1 MIRTFALS
9 AGKLH
14 EREQDP
20 TLPLSSLEL
29 RAASWLDLQ
38 EAEDSERE
46 LVEQHF
52 PESLPDVREV
62 EEIESSARY
71 FVEGEDLHV
80 HSLFLYQSE
89 GRFRNA
95 TVAFTLQPDR
105 LISIRDVDLPDFRL
119 TRLRARRGWVE
130 ASSPLQIMTA
140 LFEQKVDN
148 LADQLEDLHRD
159 LEGISLEV
167 LEERDSDLGEQ
178 LDRLAKLEDS
188 NGQIRLCLMDTQ
200 RSVSFLLRHIRQ
212 QKREVKACREM
223 LRDLDTLMAHATFVF
238 EKINFLLNAA
248 QGFINIRQ
256 NQIIKIFSI
265 AAVVFLP
272 PTLVG
277 TVYGM
282 NFHSMPELDWVFG
295 YPMALG
301 LMVVS
306 AISPYLFFKHKG
318 WL

>member
-1 MIRTFALS
+1 MIRTFTLER
-9 AGKLH
+9 GKL
-14 EREQDP
+14 REQEQMAAIGL
-20 TLPLSSLEL
+20 TT
-29 RAASWLDLQ
+29 ASWIDLQ
-38 EAEDSERE
+38 DADEFERAN
-46 LVEQHF
+46 VEQLF
-52 PESLPDVREV
+52 PESLPDADEV

-71 FVEGEDLHV
+71 FVEGNDLHV

-89 GRFRNA
+89 GRFRTA
-95 TVAFTLQPDR
+95 TVAFTLQPER
-105 LISIRDVDLPDFRL
+105 LISTRDVELPDFRL

-130 ASSPLQIMTA
+130 ATSPLQILTA

-159 LEGISLEV
+159 LEQLSVEILENR
-167 LEERDSDLGEQ
+167 EAELGDQ

-200 RSVSFLLRHIRQ
+200 RSTSFLLRHIRD
-212 QKREVKACREM
+212 QKHEVKTFREI

-238 EKINFLLNAA
+238 EKINFLMNAA

-282 NFHSMPELDWVFG
+282 NFEMMPELEWVFG

-301 LMVVS
+301 LMVIS

>member
-1 MIRTFALS
+1 MIRTFRLEQ
-9 AGKLH
+9 GKL
-14 EREQDP
+14 REQEQL
-20 TLPLSSLEL
+20 T
-29 RAASWLDLQ
+29 AASALTTASWIDLQ
-38 EAEDSERE
+38 DADELERAS
-46 LVEQHF
+46 VEQLF
-52 PESLPDVREV
+52 PESLPDADEV

-71 FVEGEDLHV
+71 FVEGNDLHV

-89 GRFRNA
+89 GRFRTA
-95 TVAFTLQPDR
+95 TVAFTLQPER
-105 LISIRDVDLPDFRL
+105 LISTRDVELPDFRL

-130 ASSPLQIMTA
+130 ASSPLQILTS

-148 LADQLEDLHRD
+148 LADQLEDLHRN
-159 LEGISLEV
+159 LEQLSVEV
-167 LEERDSDLGEQ
+167 LENREAELGDQ

-200 RSVSFLLRHIRQ
+200 RSTSFLLRHIRE
-212 QKREVKACREM
+212 QKREVKTFREI

-238 EKINFLLNAA
+238 EKINFLMNAA

-282 NFHSMPELDWVFG
+282 NFKLIPELEWAFG

>member
-9 AGKLH
+9 AGKL
-14 EREQDP
+14 REQE
-20 TLPLSSLEL
+20 LAQPLSGGDLQ
-29 RAASWLDLQ
+29 AASWLDLQ
-38 EAEDSERE
+38 EADDSERS

-52 PESLPDVREV
+52 PESLPDARNV
-62 EEIESSARY
+62 EEIESSSRY
-71 FVEGEDLHV
+71 FVDGDDLHV

-105 LISIRDVDLPDFRL
+105 LISIHDVDLPDFRL
-119 TRLRARRGWVE
+119 TRLRARRGWIE
-130 ASSPLQIMTA
+130 ADRPLRIMTA
-140 LFEQKVDN
+140 LFEQKIDN

-159 LEGISLEV
+159 LEGVSIEV
-167 LEERDSDLGEQ
+167 LEKRESDLGEQ

-212 QKREVKACREM
+212 QKLEVKICREM

-282 NFHSMPELDWVFG
+282 NFHSMPELDWIFG

>member
-1 MIRTFALS
+1 MIRTFALE
-9 AGKLH
+9 AGKL
-14 EREQDP
+14 REQDIAEPLTP
-20 TLPLSSLEL
+20 TDLE
-29 RAASWLDLQ
+29 RASWIDLQ
-38 EAEDSERE
+38 DADPQERMTI
-46 LVEQHF
+46 EQLF
-52 PESLPDVREV
+52 PQSLPDAHEV

-80 HSLFLYQSE
+80 HSLFLYQTE
-89 GRFRNA
+89 GRFRTA
-95 TVAFTLQPDR
+95 TVAFTLNSRR
-105 LISIRDVDLPDFRL
+105 LISTRDVELPDFRL
-119 TRLRARRGWVE
+119 TRLRARRGWIE
-130 ASSPLQIMTA
+130 AGSPLQVLTA

-148 LADQLEDLHRD
+148 LADQLEDLHRN
-159 LEGISLEV
+159 LEQISNEV
-167 LEERDSDLGEQ
+167 LENREADLGEQ

-200 RSVSFLLRHIRQ
+200 RSTSFLLRHMHD
-212 QKREVKACREM
+212 QKQEVKTFREI

-282 NFHSMPELDWVFG
+282 NFEMMPELDWMFG

-301 LMVVS
+301 LMIVS

>member
-1 MIRTFALS
+1 MIRTFVLET
-9 AGKLH
+9 GKL
-14 EREQDP
+14 REQDYAGTDP
-20 TLPLSSLEL
+20 EEQLEG
-29 RAASWLDLQ
+29 ASWIDLQ
-38 EAEDSERE
+38 DADDNER
-46 LVEQHF
+46 LVIERLF
-52 PESLPDVREV
+52 PQSLPDAHEV

-80 HSLFLYQSE
+80 HSLFLYQTE
-89 GRFRNA
+89 GRFRAA
-95 TVAFTLQPDR
+95 TVAFTLSPQR
-105 LISIRDVDLPDFRL
+105 LISSRDVELPDFRL
-119 TRLRARRGWVE
+119 TRLRARRGWIE
-130 ASSPLQIMTA
+130 ASTPLQVLTS

-159 LEGISLEV
+159 LDQVSNEV
-167 LEERDSDLGEQ
+167 LENRESDLGAQ
-178 LDRLAKLEDS
+178 LDRLAKMQDS

-200 RSVSFLLRHIRQ
+200 RSTSFLLRHIRQ
-212 QKREVKACREM
+212 QPGEVETCREI

-282 NFHSMPELDWVFG
+282 NFHTMPELDWVFG
-295 YPMALG
+295 YPLALG

>member
-1 MIRTFALS
+1 MIRTFTLE
-9 AGKLH
+9 AGKL
-14 EREQDP
+14 REQEAAEP
-20 TLPLSSLEL
+20 TPSDLE
-29 RAASWLDLQ
+29 AASWIDLQ
-38 EAEDSERE
+38 DADHQERHAIE
-46 LVEQHF
+46 RLF
-52 PESLPDVREV
+52 PQSLPDADEV

-71 FVEGEDLHV
+71 FVEGDDLHV
-80 HSLFLYQSE
+80 HSLFLYQTE
-89 GRFRNA
+89 GRFRTA
-95 TVAFTLQPDR
+95 TVAFTLSPQR
-105 LISIRDVDLPDFRL
+105 LISSRDVELPDFRL
-119 TRLRARRGWVE
+119 TRLRARRGWIE
-130 ASSPLQIMTA
+130 ASSPLQVMTA

-148 LADQLEDLHRD
+148 LADQLEDLHRS
-159 LEGISLEV
+159 LEQISNEV
-167 LEERDSDLGEQ
+167 LENREADLGEQ

-200 RSVSFLLRHIRQ
+200 RSTSFLLRHIRQ
-212 QKREVKACREM
+212 EPGSMETCREI

-282 NFHSMPELDWVFG
+282 NFHTMPELDWVFG

>member
-1 MIRTFALS
+1 MIRTFILES
-9 AGKLH
+9 GKL
-14 EREQDP
+14 REQE
-20 TLPLSSLEL
+20 LAQPLTSSDL
-29 RAASWLDLQ
+29 RTASWLDLQ
-38 EAEDSERE
+38 EADDSERA
-46 LVEQHF
+46 LVEYHY
-52 PESLPDVREV
+52 PESLPDAREV

-71 FVEGEDLHV
+71 FVDGDDVHV

-89 GRFRNA
+89 GRFRTA
-95 TVAFTLQPDR
+95 TVAFTLQPNR

-119 TRLRARRGWVE
+119 TRLRARRGWIE
-130 ASSPLQIMTA
+130 AASPLQIMTA

-159 LEGISLEV
+159 LEEVSIEV
-167 LEERDSDLGEQ
+167 LEKREADLGEQ

-200 RSVSFLLRHIRQ
+200 RSVSFLLRHIREH
-212 QKREVKACREM
+212 KRELNTCREV

-277 TVYGM
+277 TVY
-282 NFHSMPELDWVFG
+282 
-295 YPMALG
+295 
-301 LMVVS
+301 
-306 AISPYLFFKHKG
+306 
-318 WL
+318 

>member
-1 MIRTFALS
+1 MIRTFTLER
-9 AGKLH
+9 GKL
-14 EREQDP
+14 REQEQMAAI
-20 TLPLSSLEL
+20 SLTT
-29 RAASWLDLQ
+29 ASWIDLQ
-38 EAEDSERE
+38 DADEFERAN
-46 LVEQHF
+46 VEQLF
-52 PESLPDVREV
+52 PESLPDADEV

-71 FVEGEDLHV
+71 FVEGNDLHV

-89 GRFRNA
+89 GRFRTA
-95 TVAFTLQPDR
+95 TVAFTLQPER
-105 LISIRDVDLPDFRL
+105 LISTRDVELPDFRL

-130 ASSPLQIMTA
+130 ATSPLQILTA

-159 LEGISLEV
+159 LEQLSVEILENR
-167 LEERDSDLGEQ
+167 EAELGDQ

-200 RSVSFLLRHIRQ
+200 RSTSFLLRHIRD
-212 QKREVKACREM
+212 QKHEVKTFREI

-238 EKINFLLNAA
+238 EKINFLMNAA

-282 NFHSMPELDWVFG
+282 NFEMMPELEWVFG

-301 LMVVS
+301 LMVIS

>member
-1 MIRTFALS
+1 MIRTFTLER
-9 AGKLH
+9 GKL
-14 EREQDP
+14 REQDLEADHELTTASWIDLQDP
-20 TLPLSSLEL
+20 DEQERRRVEQLFPATLP
-29 RAASWLDLQ
+29 
-38 EAEDSERE
+38 EAD
-46 LVEQHF
+46 
-52 PESLPDVREV
+52 EV
-62 EEIESSARY
+62 EDIESSARY
-71 FVEGEDLHV
+71 FVEGGDLHV

-89 GRFRNA
+89 GRLKTA
-95 TVAFTLQPDR
+95 TVAFTLQSER
-105 LISIRDVDLPDFRL
+105 LISIRDVELPDFRL

-130 ASSPLQIMTA
+130 ATSPLQVLTA
-140 LFEQKVDN
+140 LLEQKVNN

-159 LEGISLEV
+159 LEQLSTEILENR
-167 LEERDSDLGEQ
+167 EAELGEQ

-188 NGQIRLCLMDTQ
+188 NGRIRLCLMDTQ
-200 RSVSFLLRHIRQ
+200 RSTSFLLRHIRE
-212 QKREVKACREM
+212 QKNEDKTFREI

-238 EKINFLLNAA
+238 EKINFLMSAA

-256 NQIIKIFSI
+256 NQISKIFSI

-282 NFHSMPELDWVFG
+282 NFEVMPELNWILG

-301 LMVVS
+301 LMAIS

>member
-1 MIRTFALS
+1 MIRYFTLTS
-9 AGKLH
+9 GKL
-14 EREQDP
+14 REQEDSQ
-20 TLPLSSLEL
+20 PLSEASLQ
-29 RAASWLDLQ
+29 ASSWIDLQ
-38 EAEDSERE
+38 EAGDEERA
-46 LVEQHF
+46 LVERHY
-52 PESLPDVREV
+52 PESLPDARDV

-71 FVEGEDLHV
+71 FVDGEDVQV

-89 GRFRNA
+89 GRFRTA

-119 TRLRARRGWVE
+119 TRLRARRGWIE
-130 ASSPLQIMTA
+130 ASTPLQIMTS

-159 LEGISLEV
+159 LEDISTEV
-167 LEERDSDLGEQ
+167 LAKRESDLGEQ

-212 QKREVKACREM
+212 QKREVKLCREM
-223 LRDLDTLMAHATFVF
+223 LRDLDTLMSHATFVF

-282 NFHSMPELDWVFG
+282 NFHQIPELDWAFG

-301 LMVVS
+301 LMVMS

>member
-1 MIRTFALS
+1 MIRTFVLERS
-9 AGKLH
+9 KL
-14 EREQDP
+14 REQELEADHELATASWIDLQDP
-20 TLPLSSLEL
+20 DEQERGRVEQLFPATLP
-29 RAASWLDLQ
+29 
-38 EAEDSERE
+38 EAD
-46 LVEQHF
+46 
-52 PESLPDVREV
+52 EV
-62 EEIESSARY
+62 EDIESSARY
-71 FVEGEDLHV
+71 FVEGGDLHV

-89 GRFRNA
+89 GRLKTA
-95 TVAFTLQPDR
+95 TVAFTLQHDR
-105 LISIRDVDLPDFRL
+105 LISIRDVELPDFRL

-130 ASSPLQIMTA
+130 ATSPLQILTA
-140 LFEQKVDN
+140 LLEQKVNN

-159 LEGISLEV
+159 LEQLSMEV
-167 LEERDSDLGEQ
+167 LENRETDLGEK

-200 RSVSFLLRHIRQ
+200 RSTSFLLRHIRE
-212 QKREVKACREM
+212 QKNEVKTFREI

-238 EKINFLLNAA
+238 EKINFLMNAA

-282 NFHSMPELDWVFG
+282 NFEVMPELNWVLG

-301 LMVVS
+301 LMALS

>member
-1 MIRTFALS
+1 MIRVFALQQ
-9 AGKLH
+9 GKLREH
-14 EREQDP
+14 EYTDDTEA
-20 TLPLSSLEL
+20 L
-29 RAASWLDLQ
+29 RNADWIDLQ
-38 EAEDSERE
+38 EADDRERAC
-46 LVEQHF
+46 VEQMY
-52 PESLPDVREV
+52 PASLPDSDEI

-71 FVEGEDLHV
+71 FVEGEDLHI

-89 GRFRNA
+89 GRFKTA
-95 TVAFTLQPDR
+95 SVGFTLQPGR
-105 LISIRDVDLPDFRL
+105 LISTRDVELPDFRL
-119 TRLRARRGWVE
+119 TRLRARRGWIE
-130 ASSPLQIMTA
+130 ASTPLQIMSA
-140 LFEQKVDN
+140 LFEQKVYN
-148 LADQLEDLHRD
+148 LADRLEDLHRD
-159 LEGISLEV
+159 LEQLSVEV
-167 LEERDSDLGEQ
+167 LENREGDLGDQ

-200 RSVSFLLRHIRQ
+200 RASSFLLRHIRDH
-212 QKREVKACREM
+212 KREVKAFREVM
-223 LRDLDTLMAHATFVF
+223 RDLDTLMAHATFVF
-238 EKINFLLNAA
+238 EKINFLMSAA

-282 NFHSMPELDWVFG
+282 NFEIMPELGWAFG

-301 LMVVS
+301 AMVVS
-306 AISPYLFFKHKG
+306 AISPYLYFKSKG

>member
-1 MIRTFALS
+1 LIRTFALE
-9 AGKLH
+9 AGKL
-14 EREQDP
+14 REQDSVE
-20 TLPLSSLEL
+20 PLTSHDFE
-29 RAASWLDLQ
+29 RASWIDLQ
-38 EAEDSERE
+38 DADPQER
-46 LVEQHF
+46 LTIEQLF
-52 PESLPDVREV
+52 PQSLPDADEV

-89 GRFRNA
+89 GRFRTA
-95 TVAFTLQPDR
+95 TVAFTLNPRR
-105 LISIRDVDLPDFRL
+105 LISTRDVELPDFRL
-119 TRLRARRGWVE
+119 TRLRARRGWIE
-130 ASSPLQIMTA
+130 ASSPLQVLTA

-148 LADQLEDLHRD
+148 LADQLEDLHRN
-159 LEGISLEV
+159 LEQISNEV
-167 LEERDSDLGEQ
+167 LENREADLGEQ

-200 RSVSFLLRHIRQ
+200 RSTSFLLRHMRD
-212 QKREVKACREM
+212 QKQEVKTFREI

-282 NFHSMPELDWVFG
+282 NFEMMPELDWMFG

-301 LMVVS
+301 LMIVS

>member
-1 MIRTFALS
+1 MIRTFKLES
-9 AGKLH
+9 GKL
-14 EREQDP
+14 REQNEVEARGL
-20 TLPLSSLEL
+20 TTSS
-29 RAASWLDLQ
+29 WIDLQ
-38 EAEDSERE
+38 EPDPQERTR
-46 LVEQHF
+46 VEQLF
-52 PESLPDVREV
+52 PETLPDADEV

-71 FVEGEDLHV
+71 FVEGSDLHV

-89 GRFRNA
+89 GRFKTA
-95 TVAFTLQPDR
+95 TVAFTLQPER
-105 LISIRDVDLPDFRL
+105 LISTRDVELPDFRL
-119 TRLRARRGWVE
+119 TRLRARRGWIE
-130 ASSPLQIMTA
+130 ANSPLQILMA

-159 LEGISLEV
+159 LEQLSVEILENR
-167 LEERDSDLGEQ
+167 EAELGDQ
-178 LDRLAKLEDS
+178 LDRLSKLEDS
-188 NGQIRLCLMDTQ
+188 NGKIRLCLMDTQ
-200 RSVSFLLRHIRQ
+200 RSTSFLLRHIRD
-212 QKREVKACREM
+212 QKREVKTFREI

-238 EKINFLLNAA
+238 EKINFLMNAA

-282 NFHSMPELDWVFG
+282 NFELMPELSWAYG

-306 AISPYLFFKHKG
+306 AISPYLLFKRKG

>member
-1 MIRTFALS
+1 MIRTFTLER
-9 AGKLH
+9 GKL
-14 EREQDP
+14 REQDLEADHELTTASWIDLQDP
-20 TLPLSSLEL
+20 DEQERRRVEQLFPATLP
-29 RAASWLDLQ
+29 
-38 EAEDSERE
+38 EAD
-46 LVEQHF
+46 
-52 PESLPDVREV
+52 EV
-62 EEIESSARY
+62 EDIESSARY
-71 FVEGEDLHV
+71 FVEGGDLHV

-89 GRFRNA
+89 GRLKTA
-95 TVAFTLQPDR
+95 TVAFTLQSER
-105 LISIRDVDLPDFRL
+105 LISIRDVELPDFRL

-130 ASSPLQIMTA
+130 ATSPLQVLTA
-140 LFEQKVDN
+140 LLEQKVNN

-159 LEGISLEV
+159 LEQLSMEILENR
-167 LEERDSDLGEQ
+167 EAELGEQ

-188 NGQIRLCLMDTQ
+188 NGRIRLCLMDTQ
-200 RSVSFLLRHIRQ
+200 RSTSFLLRHIRE
-212 QKREVKACREM
+212 QKNEVKTFREI

-238 EKINFLLNAA
+238 EKINFLMSAA

-282 NFHSMPELDWVFG
+282 NFEVMPELNWILG

-301 LMVVS
+301 LMAIS

>member
-1 MIRTFALS
+1 MIRTFALE
-9 AGKLH
+9 AGKL
-14 EREQDP
+14 REQEYAE
-20 TLPLSSLEL
+20 PLSQPGLES
-29 RAASWLDLQ
+29 ASWIDLQ
-38 EAEDSERE
+38 DADEQERHAI
-46 LVEQHF
+46 EQLF
-52 PESLPDVREV
+52 PQSLPDADEV

-71 FVEGEDLHV
+71 FVEGDDLHV

-89 GRFRNA
+89 GRFRTA
-95 TVAFTLQPDR
+95 TVAFTLNPQR
-105 LISIRDVDLPDFRL
+105 LISSRDVELPDFRL
-119 TRLRARRGWVE
+119 TRLRARRGWIE
-130 ASSPLQIMTA
+130 ATSPLQVLTS

-148 LADQLEDLHRD
+148 LADQLEDLHRT
-159 LEGISLEV
+159 LEQISNEV
-167 LEERDSDLGEQ
+167 LEDREADLGEQ
-178 LDRLAKLEDS
+178 LDKLAKLEDS

-200 RSVSFLLRHIRQ
+200 RSTSFLLRHIRQ
-212 QKREVKACREM
+212 EQTEVNTCREI
-223 LRDLDTLMAHATFVF
+223 LRDLDTLMSHATFVF

-277 TVYGM
+277 TIYGM
-282 NFHSMPELDWVFG
+282 NFHTMPELDWVFG

-301 LMVVS
+301 LMIVS

>member
-1 MIRTFALS
+1 MIRTFALES
-9 AGKLH
+9 GKL
-14 EREQDP
+14 REQELADP
-20 TLPLSSLEL
+20 PSEVDLQS
-29 RAASWLDLQ
+29 ASWIDLQ
-38 EAEDSERE
+38 DAEQNERQAIE
-46 LVEQHF
+46 RLF
-52 PESLPDVREV
+52 PQSLPDANEV

-71 FVEGEDLHV
+71 FVEGDDLHV

-89 GRFRNA
+89 GRFRTA
-95 TVAFTLQPDR
+95 TVAFTLNPHR
-105 LISIRDVDLPDFRL
+105 LISTRDVELPDFRL
-119 TRLRARRGWVE
+119 TRLRARRGWIE
-130 ASSPLQIMTA
+130 ASSPLQVMIA

-148 LADQLEDLHRD
+148 LADQLEDLHRS
-159 LEGISLEV
+159 LEQVSNEV
-167 LEERDSDLGEQ
+167 LENREADLGEQ

-200 RSVSFLLRHIRQ
+200 RSTSFLLRHIRQ
-212 QKREVKACREM
+212 DTAGVDTCREI

-282 NFHSMPELDWVFG
+282 NFHTMPELDWVFG

>member
-1 MIRTFALS
+1 MIRTFALE
-9 AGKLH
+9 AGKLREQEPTEPLTQFDLEGTSWIDLQDADEH
-14 EREQDP
+14 ERHAIEQ
-20 TLPLSSLEL
+20 L
-29 RAASWLDLQ
+29 
-38 EAEDSERE
+38 
-46 LVEQHF
+46 F
-52 PESLPDVREV
+52 PQSLPDADEV

-71 FVEGEDLHV
+71 FVEGDDLHV
-80 HSLFLYQSE
+80 HSLFLYQTE
-89 GRFRNA
+89 GRFRTA
-95 TVAFTLQPDR
+95 TVAFTLKPQR
-105 LISIRDVDLPDFRL
+105 LISTRDVELPDFRL
-119 TRLRARRGWVE
+119 TRLRARRGWIE
-130 ASSPLQIMTA
+130 ASTPLQVMTA

-148 LADQLEDLHRD
+148 LADQLEDLHHS
-159 LEGISLEV
+159 LEQISIEV
-167 LEERDSDLGEQ
+167 LENREADLGEQ

-200 RSVSFLLRHIRQ
+200 RSTSFLLRHIRQ
-212 QKREVKACREM
+212 EPASVETCREI

-282 NFHSMPELDWVFG
+282 NFHTMPELDWVFG

>member
-1 MIRTFALS
+1 MIRTFALA
-9 AGKLH
+9 AGKL
-14 EREQDP
+14 REQDAIE
-20 TLPLSSLEL
+20 PLSPLDLET
-29 RAASWLDLQ
+29 ASWIDLQDADLQ
-38 EAEDSERE
+38 ERQAI
-46 LVEQHF
+46 EQLF
-52 PESLPDVREV
+52 PQSLPDADEV

-71 FVEGEDLHV
+71 FVEGDDLHV

-89 GRFRNA
+89 GRFRTA
-95 TVAFTLQPDR
+95 TVAFTLTPQR
-105 LISIRDVDLPDFRL
+105 LISSRDVELPDFRL
-119 TRLRARRGWVE
+119 TRLRARRGWIE
-130 ASSPLQIMTA
+130 ASSPLQVLTS

-148 LADQLEDLHRD
+148 LADQLEDLHRS
-159 LEGISLEV
+159 LEQVSNEV
-167 LEERDSDLGEQ
+167 LEDREADLGEQ
-178 LDRLAKLEDS
+178 LDRLAKLQDS

-200 RSVSFLLRHIRQ
+200 RSTSFLLRHIRQ
-212 QKREVKACREM
+212 EPASVETCREI

-282 NFHSMPELDWVFG
+282 NFHTMPELDWVFG
-295 YPMALG
+295 YPLALG
-301 LMVVS
+301 LMVAS

>member
-1 MIRTFALS
+1 MIRTFALE
-9 AGKLH
+9 AGKL
-14 EREQDP
+14 REQEIADP
-20 TLPLSSLEL
+20 TSSDIEGA
-29 RAASWLDLQ
+29 RWIDLQ
-38 EAEDSERE
+38 DAGPQERQAI
-46 LVEQHF
+46 EQLF
-52 PESLPDVREV
+52 PQSLPSADEV

-71 FVEGEDLHV
+71 FVEGDDLHV
-80 HSLFLYQSE
+80 HSLFLYQAE
-89 GRFRNA
+89 GRFRTA
-95 TVAFTLQPDR
+95 TVAFTLSPQR
-105 LISIRDVDLPDFRL
+105 LISSRDVELPDFRL
-119 TRLRARRGWVE
+119 TRLRARRGWIE
-130 ASSPLQIMTA
+130 ASSPLQVMTA
-140 LFEQKVDN
+140 LFEQKVEN
-148 LADQLEDLHRD
+148 LADQLEDLHRN
-159 LEGISLEV
+159 LEQISNKV
-167 LEERDSDLGEQ
+167 LENRDADLGEQ

-200 RSVSFLLRHIRQ
+200 RSVSFLLRHIRE
-212 QKREVKACREM
+212 QKREVKVCREI

-277 TVYGM
+277 TIYGM
-282 NFHSMPELDWVFG
+282 NFHTMPELDWVFG

-301 LMVVS
+301 LMVAS

>member
-1 MIRTFALS
+1 MIRTFTLER
-9 AGKLH
+9 GKL
-14 EREQDP
+14 REQEQMAAIGL
-20 TLPLSSLEL
+20 TT
-29 RAASWLDLQ
+29 ASWIDLQ
-38 EAEDSERE
+38 DADEFERAN
-46 LVEQHF
+46 VEQLF
-52 PESLPDVREV
+52 PESLPDADEV

-71 FVEGEDLHV
+71 FVEGNDLHV

-89 GRFRNA
+89 GRFRTA
-95 TVAFTLQPDR
+95 TVAFTLQPER
-105 LISIRDVDLPDFRL
+105 LISTRDVELPDFRL

-130 ASSPLQIMTA
+130 ATSPLQILTA

-159 LEGISLEV
+159 LEQLSVEILENR
-167 LEERDSDLGEQ
+167 EAELGDQ

-200 RSVSFLLRHIRQ
+200 RSTSFLLRHIRD
-212 QKREVKACREM
+212 QKHEVKTFREI

-238 EKINFLLNAA
+238 EKINFLMNAA

-282 NFHSMPELDWVFG
+282 NFEMMPELEWVFG

-301 LMVVS
+301 LMIIS

>member
-1 MIRTFALS
+1 MIRTFSLEH
-9 AGKLH
+9 GKL
-14 EREQDP
+14 REQEQFAGIGL
-20 TLPLSSLEL
+20 TT
-29 RAASWLDLQ
+29 ASWIDLQ
-38 EAEDSERE
+38 DADTFERAS
-46 LVEQHF
+46 VEQLF
-52 PESLPDVREV
+52 PESLPDADEV
-62 EEIESSARY
+62 AEIESSARY
-71 FVEGEDLHV
+71 FVEGNDLHV

-89 GRFRNA
+89 GRFKTA

-105 LISIRDVDLPDFRL
+105 LISTRDVELPDFRL
-119 TRLRARRGWVE
+119 TRLRARRGWIE
-130 ASSPLQIMTA
+130 ASSPLQILMA

-159 LEGISLEV
+159 LELLSVDV
-167 LEERDSDLGEQ
+167 LENREAELGDQ

-188 NGQIRLCLMDTQ
+188 NGQIRPCLMDTQ
-200 RSVSFLLRHIRQ
+200 RSTSFLLRHIRD
-212 QKREVKACREM
+212 QKHEVKTLREVM
-223 LRDLDTLMAHATFVF
+223 RDLDTLMAHATFVF
-238 EKINFLLNAA
+238 EKINFLMNAA

-282 NFHSMPELDWVFG
+282 NFEMMPELEWMFG

>member
-1 MIRTFALS
+1 MIRTFIIE
-9 AGKLH
+9 AGKLR
-14 EREQDP
+14 ERDEAN
-20 TLPLSSLEL
+20 PLSRDGLE
-29 RAASWLDLQ
+29 AASWIDLQ
-38 EAEDSERE
+38 DAAEQERNAI
-46 LVEQHF
+46 EQLF
-52 PESLPDVREV
+52 PQSLPDAHEV

-80 HSLFLYQSE
+80 HSLFLYQAE
-89 GRFRNA
+89 GRFRAA
-95 TVAFTLQPDR
+95 TVAFTLTPQR
-105 LISIRDVDLPDFRL
+105 LISSRDVELPDFRL
-119 TRLRARRGWVE
+119 TRLRARRGWIE
-130 ASSPLQIMTA
+130 AATPLQVMTS

-159 LEGISLEV
+159 LEKISMEV
-167 LEERDSDLGEQ
+167 LENREADLGEQ

-200 RSVSFLLRHIRQ
+200 RSTSFLLRHIRQ
-212 QKREVKACREM
+212 QPPEVETCREI

-282 NFHSMPELDWVFG
+282 NFHTMPELDWIFG